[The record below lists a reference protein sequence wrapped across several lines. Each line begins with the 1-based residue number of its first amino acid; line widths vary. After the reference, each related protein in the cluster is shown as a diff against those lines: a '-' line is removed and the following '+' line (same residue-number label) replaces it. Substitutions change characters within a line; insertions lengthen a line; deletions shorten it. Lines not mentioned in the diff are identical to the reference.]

1 MRIEATI
8 IAGIGAH
15 PNIVQLLGTTADFTG
30 PLAASAAATIRACCI
45 RGGDRSNTL
54 GIPAFHRNFSGMML
68 SLECSAFPREFL
80 RGARI
85 ALQETR
91 T

>member
-30 PLAASAAATIRACCI
+30 LFAASAAATIRMRAP
-45 RGGDRSNTL
+45 L
-54 GIPAFHRNFSGMML
+54 GNPAYHRNFPGML
-68 SLECSAFPREFL
+68 SMESGAFPREFL

-85 ALQETR
+85 AL
-91 T
+91 